1 MATVSFDKNFVIEEP
16 EAVAKLVDS
25 LLTDN
30 PRKINKNLI
39 SPEEIER
46 GEQLLKLCLSHSKN

>member
-25 LLTDN
+25 LLRDK
-30 PRKINKNLI
+30 PRIINKKLI
-39 SPEEIER
+39 SPEEKER
-46 GEQLLKLCLSHSKN
+46 GEELLKLCLSRSKN